1 MLDQLL
7 RSPAGVTFVDYLSR
21 PETSVAVLLP
31 AALSAVIVA
40 YYASAGRVSRRLQL
54 LWVLTL
60 GVTYY
65 CARWELTPDTAQL
78 YLFSAFSVAC
88 LLLLFRRVY
97 VSPALAYALTFLS
110 LWMVDMAC
118 ALSRTLESGGPI
130 SGFYVGVGAAG
141 IRDAL
146 FLLPLLTAAAVAY
159 AAGRIWSRGERLVPL

>member
-7 RSPAGVTFVDYLSR
+7 GSPAYQTFADYLSR

-31 AALSAVIVA
+31 GVLSAAILA
-40 YYASAGRVSRRLQL
+40 YYARAGKVSRRLQL

-65 CARWELTPDTAQL
+65 CARWELTSDTVQL

-97 VSPALAYALTFLS
+97 VSPALAFALTFLS
-110 LWMVDMAC
+110 LWLVDMTC
-118 ALSRTLESGGPI
+118 ALLRALESGAPI
-130 SGFYVGVGAAG
+130 SSFYVGVGAAG
-141 IRDAL
+141 MRDAL

-159 AAGRIWSRGERLVPL
+159 AAGRIWSRGERLVAL

>member
-7 RSPAGVTFVDYLSR
+7 GTPAYQAFVDYLSR

-31 AALSAVIVA
+31 GVLSVAILA
-40 YYASAGRVSRRLQL
+40 YYARAGKVSRRLQL

-65 CARWELTPDTAQL
+65 CARWELTSDSVQL

-97 VSPALAYALTFLS
+97 VPPALAYALTFLS
-110 LWMVDMAC
+110 LWLVDMAC
-118 ALSRTLESGGPI
+118 ALLRTPESGV
-130 SGFYVGVGAAG
+130 SLSDFYVGVGAAG
-141 IRDAL
+141 MRDAL

-159 AAGRIWSRGERLVPL
+159 AAGRIWARGERLVVL